1 VIETRHSV
9 CALDC
14 PDACSL
20 LIDVATNA
28 DGSGRGSKLRGNPAH
43 PVTRGFLCGKVA
55 RYLERE
61 YSSARLLHPLRR
73 IGAKG
78 QGRFSPISWNE
89 ALDEIAEKLKSIS
102 GEFGP
107 ESILPYSYAGTMGLL
122 NGSGMDRRFFH
133 RVGASRLDRTICS
146 AAGAAGMTDAL
157 GVRYGIEP
165 EQFRRA
171 KLIIAWGANILG
183 TNVHLWP
190 FIVEARRNG
199 ARFYTIDPHRNRTGK
214 LSDRH
219 YAIRPG
225 TDAALALAM
234 MHVIL
239 SEGLEDRAY
248 IAEHTLGVAEL
259 ADRVRCWTPQ
269 RASEL
274 TGLASEDIVQLAREY
289 AATRPAAIRL
299 NYGVQRSER
308 GAMSVRTIA
317 LLPALTGAWRDIGGG
332 VQLSTS
338 AAFQFNRTGLERPDL
353 QFESPLRRE
362 ARILNMSELGRI
374 LTEADNP
381 PVKALVVY
389 NSNPA
394 AIAPDQNAVRRGLK
408 RDDLFTVVLEQF
420 QTDTADFAD
429 IVLPVTT
436 FLEHTDLYYAYGHY
450 HLQLARPALEAP
462 GETLPNTEVFRRLA
476 SFMRF
481 EEPCFRDTDDE
492 MIRTLLDTR
501 HPFLDGITLEQLDR
515 EHSVR
520 LKIGDPFLPFANGG
534 FGTPSGKCEFHA
546 DSLEY
551 APPVESRLGN
561 AGLSARYPL
570 EMISPKNDDSMNS
583 TFGLRQDT
591 DCQTAALKLHPADA
605 SPRRISTGDAVRVF
619 NDRGQCILRAEVS
632 ETIASG
638 VVSAPSVRWP
648 KLAPD
653 GNSVNMLTSQRLT
666 DKGGGPT
673 FYSCLVNVEKIGD

>member
-1 VIETRHSV
+1 MSEIRHSV

-20 LIDVATNA
+20 LIDI
-28 DGSGRGSKLRGNPAH
+28 DESGRGSKLRGNPAH

-61 YSSARLLHPLRR
+61 YSNDRLLHPMRR

-78 QGRFSPISWNE
+78 EGRFTRVSWDE
-89 ALDEIAEKLKSIS
+89 ALDEVASKLKAIAA
-102 GEFGP
+102 EFGS

-122 NGSGMDRRFFH
+122 NGAGMDRRFFH
-133 RVGASRLDRTICS
+133 RLGASRLDRTICS
-146 AAGAAGMTDAL
+146 AAGTVGMTDAL
-157 GVRYGIEP
+157 GVRYGVEP
-165 EQFRRA
+165 EQFRHA
-171 KLIIAWGANILG
+171 KLILAWGANILG

-199 ARFYTIDPHRNRTGK
+199 ARFYTIDPHQNRTGK

-225 TDAALALAM
+225 SDAALAFAM

-239 SEGLEDRAY
+239 AEGLEDRDY
-248 IAEHTLGVAEL
+248 VQRHTLGIDELRTRVAE
-259 ADRVRCWTPQ
+259 WTPR
-269 RASEL
+269 RASEM
-274 TGLASEDIVQLAREY
+274 TGLDADDIVRLAREY
-289 AATRPAAIRL
+289 ATTRPAAIRL
-299 NYGVQRSER
+299 LLGPQRSER
-308 GAMSVRTIA
+308 GAMSVRA
-317 LLPALTGAWRDIGGG
+317 VGLLPALIGAWRDVGGG

-338 AAFQFNRTGLERPDL
+338 QAFHLNRPGLEMPEL
-353 QFESPLRRE
+353 QMASPLKRE
-362 ARILNMSELGRI
+362 ARILNMAELGRA
-374 LTEADNP
+374 LTEVDDP
-381 PVKALVVY
+381 PVKAMVVY
-389 NSNPA
+389 NSNPG
-394 AIAPDQNAVRRGLK
+394 AIAPDQNVVRRGLR

-429 IVLPVTT
+429 IVLPATT

-450 HLQLARPALEAP
+450 HLQLARPALQPP
-462 GETLPNTEVFRRLA
+462 GEARSNTEVFRRLA
-476 SFMRF
+476 ALVGFKES
-481 EEPCFRDTDDE
+481 CFRDTDDD
-492 MIRTLLDTR
+492 MIRALLDSG
-501 HPFLDGITLEQLDR
+501 HPFIAGITLEQLDH

-546 DSLEY
+546 ETLDY
-551 APPVESRLGN
+551 QPPLESRLGCPE
-561 AGLSARYPL
+561 LTARYPL

-583 TFGLRQDT
+583 TFGYRPELDA
-591 DCQTAALKLHPADA
+591 QTSVLTIHPADA
-605 SPRRISTGDAVRVF
+605 APREISTGDAVRIF
-619 NDRGQCILRAEVS
+619 NDRGHCILRAEVS
-632 ETIASG
+632 KSIAEG

-648 KLAPD
+648 RLAPG
-653 GNSVNMLTSQRLT
+653 GNSPNMLTSQRLT

-673 FYSCLVNVEKIGD
+673 FYSCLVQVEKIGD